1 MGKIKLVDINKIMMA
16 SELIKDS
23 NVSPEYQK
31 LLDEANE
38 RIKKN
43 HIEEAKAYISARNYI
58 AKSKKLSI

>member
-16 SELIKDS
+16 SELIKDN

-38 RIKKN
+38 RIRKN
-43 HIEEAKAYISARNYI
+43 HIEEAKTYISARNYI